1 MHLSVVSTVMGV
13 LITELLFWN
22 GLALKLRK
30 MEISELLFCISKTV
44 KKGFYFHLQ
53 LIHSLPSLQYTY
65 GENLFIVSCP
75 YTLYSV
81 VFIHE

>member
-13 LITELLFWN
+13 LITELLFRN

-44 KKGFYFHLQ
+44 KKVFIFTYN
-53 LIHSLPSLQYTY
+53 SYTVYLPSNICMEKIFL
-65 GENLFIVSCP
+65 
-75 YTLYSV
+75 
-81 VFIHE
+81 